1 VVPMEEKLNQ
11 AHVEVQQLKSSV
23 RNYEDLIET
32 YKSQVG
38 AFGIPSSHGCA
49 FSCYRCGLFCHVLTL
64 PLLLE
69 IPVVLVLLAFRLPCA
84 LMLKCGRIPFL
95 SIC

>member
-1 VVPMEEKLNQ
+1 MVPMEEKLNQ
-11 AHVEVQQLKSSV
+11 AHMEVQQLKSSV

-38 AFGIPSSHGCA
+38 TFGFLPHTG
-49 FSCYRCGLFCHVLTL
+49 VLSLVTVVFILLIILLIL

-69 IPVVLVLLAFRLPCA
+69 IPVVLAFRLPCA
-84 LMLKCGRIPFL
+84 LVLKGGRIPFL
-95 SIC
+95 SICC